1 MFIVSRTF
9 RITKGSASLLL
20 ERLNND
26 TQLTM
31 AKGLIS
37 RSILLSQK
45 VAEEEKVVVQLL
57 WESKEAYIAFE
68 TSPEH
73 VAYHKAMPPR
83 PPYILSVTV
92 ENFTLVNEKK
102 YCE

>member
-9 RITKGSASLLL
+9 SITKGSASLLL

-57 WESKEAYIAFE
+57 WKVKKLILLSKQAQNTLPTI
-68 TSPEH
+68 
-73 VAYHKAMPPR
+73 R
-83 PPYILSVTV
+83 PCRLDHLT
-92 ENFTLVNEKK
+92 F
-102 YCE
+102 

>member
-68 TSPEH
+68 TARTRCLP
-73 VAYHKAMPPR
+73 
-83 PPYILSVTV
+83 
-92 ENFTLVNEKK
+92 
-102 YCE
+102 